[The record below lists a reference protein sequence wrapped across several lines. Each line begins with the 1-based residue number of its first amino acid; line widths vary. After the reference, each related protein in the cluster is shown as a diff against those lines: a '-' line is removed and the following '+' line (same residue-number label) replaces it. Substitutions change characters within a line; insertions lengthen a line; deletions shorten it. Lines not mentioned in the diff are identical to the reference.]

1 VDISRPGVFA
11 FLDSMDGGKC
21 GDFARKVQRLG
32 YSTLWIVEGSGRNS
46 LAFAAWLLALTDT
59 LIVGT
64 GVASIWAR
72 AATTMASGAR
82 TAAELSG
89 GRFILGVGANN
100 PVSAARRGLSYDKPV
115 TFMCEYLEKMKVAAY
130 EAPTPRNEPPVVLAA
145 LNPRMLMLPGTDAQ
159 GTLTYFV
166 PPEHTRKSREVVG
179 PSKWVCAEQA
189 VILDTDAARARTAA
203 RNYMKNYL
211 KIPAYVKNLHRFGFN
226 DNDFADGGSDRLV
239 DAIVAW
245 GTETQIRDRIDAHLK
260 AGATHVCIQPLRT
273 DMAPMPDERAMEALA
288 PK

>member
-21 GDFARKVQRLG
+21 ADFARKVQRLG

-46 LAFAAWLLALTDT
+46 LVFAAWLLARTDT

-115 TFMCEYLEKMKVAAY
+115 TFMGDYLEKMKVAAY
-130 EAPTPRNEPPVVLAA
+130 EAPAPRSEPPVVLAA
-145 LNPRMLMLPGTDAQ
+145 LNPRMLMLSGTDAQ

-166 PPEHTRKSREVVG
+166 PPEHTRKSREMVG

-189 VILDTDAARARTAA
+189 VILDTDAARARAAA
-203 RNYMKNYL
+203 RNYMKTYL
-211 KIPAYVKNLHRFGFN
+211 KIPAYVKNLRRFGFS
-226 DNDFADGGSDRLV
+226 DLDFADGGSDRLV

-245 GTETQIRDRIDAHLK
+245 GDERKLRERIDSHYQ
-260 AGATHVCIQPLRT
+260 AGATHVCVLALSPAGGT
-273 DMAPMPDERAMEALA
+273 APDVGALEALS
-288 PK
+288 PG

>member
-1 VDISRPGVFA
+1 MEGP
-11 FLDSMDGGKC
+11 KC
-21 GDFARKVQRLG
+21 ADLARKVQRLG
-32 YSTLWIVEGSGRNS
+32 YSTLWIVEGGGRDS
-46 LAFAAWLLALTDT
+46 LAFAAWLLARTDT

-72 AATTMASGAR
+72 AATTTACAAR

-89 GRFILGVGANN
+89 GRFILGIGANN

-115 TFMCEYLEKMKVAAY
+115 SFMSDYLQKMKTAAY
-130 EAPTPRNEPPVVLAA
+130 EAPAPGSELPVVIAA
-145 LNPRMLMLPGTDAQ
+145 LNPRMLMLAGTDAQ

-179 PSKWVCAEQA
+179 SSKWVCAEQA
-189 VILDTDAARARTAA
+189 VILDTDAARARATA

-211 KIPAYVKNLHRFGFN
+211 RIPAYVKNLHRLGFN
-226 DNDFADGGSDRLV
+226 DRDFADGGSDHLV

-245 GTETQIRDRIDAHLK
+245 GDERKLRERIDAHYQ
-260 AGATHVCIQPLRT
+260 AGATHVCVLALNPAGGML
-273 DMAPMPDERAMEALA
+273 PDRPALEALS
-288 PK
+288 PG